1 MPPKGTGNGETVRIL
16 REIWNEMKALNGR
29 VDRTNSGLEDLRGEV
44 RELRGEV
51 HELRGEVHELRGDV
65 QRLDGRI
72 ENLLLG
78 THAEEHRDFRERIVR
93 LEVQVGLA
101 PRPGP

>member
-1 MPPKGTGNGETVRIL
+1 MAPKGTGNGETVRIL

-44 RELRGEV
+44 

-78 THAEEHRDFRERIVR
+78 THHEEHRDFRERIVR

>member
-1 MPPKGTGNGETVRIL
+1 MAPKGTGNGETVRIL

-44 RELRGEV
+44 R
-51 HELRGEVHELRGDV
+51 ELRGEVHELRGDV

>member
-1 MPPKGTGNGETVRIL
+1 MADEETGGETVRIL

-29 VDRTNSGLEDLRGEV
+29 VDRTNSGLAELRGDV

-51 HELRGEVHELRGDV
+51 HELRGDVGELRGDV
-65 QRLDGRI
+65 QRLDGRM

-78 THAEEHRDFRERIVR
+78 AHAQEHRDFRERIVR
-93 LEVQVGLA
+93 LEVGVGIA
-101 PRPGP
+101 PARQP